1 MSDIVSAER
10 AGDETYCRHKS
21 RCSKAA
27 FSLLLIGVKAADFFA
42 LPESLALFRA
52 FFSPDV
58 APWEWLRQIGPALAA
73 QRFDQPLPPIPVG
86 VHIEGPVYLHATVT
100 LPHTAT
106 LLGPIWIGP
115 NTKLLPGC
123 YLRGNVI
130 AGANCVIGHNAEIK
144 NSLLLDG
151 VHVPHRPYLGDSILG
166 NGAHLGAGVVLS
178 NLRLDQKNIPVRL
191 PSGVIDS
198 GLRKFGAILG
208 DRAEVGCNAVL
219 NPGTIL
225 GPRALIM
232 PSITVGGYVPPATL
246 ALVRQ
251 TVTFL
256 PRRD

>member
-1 MSDIVSAER
+1 MV
-10 AGDETYCRHKS
+10 ETISRRPVKS

-27 FSLLLIGVKAADFFA
+27 FSLLLVGVKAADFFT

-52 FFSPDV
+52 FFPPDV
-58 APWEWLRQIGPALAA
+58 APWEWLKQIGPALAA
-73 QRFDQPLPPIPVG
+73 QRYDQPLPPIPAG
-86 VHIEGPVYLHATVT
+86 VHIEGPVFLHPSVK

-106 LLGPIWIGP
+106 LVGPIWIGP

-130 AGANCVIGHNAEIK
+130 AGADCVIGHNAEIK

-151 VHVPHRPYLGDSILG
+151 VHLPHQPYLGDSILG

-178 NLRLDQKNIPVRL
+178 NLRLDQKSIVVRL
-191 PSGVIDS
+191 PDGAIDS

-219 NPGTIL
+219 NPGTLL
-225 GPRALIM
+225 GPRALIT
-232 PSITVGGYVPPATL
+232 PGTIFGGYLPAEIGR
-246 ALVRQ
+246 AHV
-251 TVTFL
+251 
-256 PRRD
+256 